1 VTLSLGLASPEALS
15 IELPD
20 REALL
25 RAADTALYAAKAMGR
40 NRVESVAVAAGPV
53 EQAAE

>member
-1 VTLSLGLASPEALS
+1 LASPEALS